1 MRLYLLPI
9 GETYEKSSSASVCC
23 GDQCCLFY
31 SGASFGLIITMDGIT
46 DIVTEGITT
55 DITITT
61 TTIGTGLGLSASM
74 GVQGII
80 AIGNR
85 IIGRTAFRM
94 LIGFSKLNLS

>member
-1 MRLYLLPI
+1 VLL
-9 GETYEKSSSASVCC
+9 V
-23 GDQCCLFY
+23 LFRRKLR
-31 SGASFGLIITMDGIT
+31 LIITVDGIT

-61 TTIGTGLGLSASM
+61 ITIGTGLGLSASM

-85 IIGRTAFRM
+85 IIVRTA
-94 LIGFSKLNLS
+94 LTIADVAK